1 MEIPT
6 QTVLEG
12 IIAMMEQVVLPELTA
27 KYTRGQ
33 AMAGIVLL
41 KGLVTRL
48 ERQEGIEFE
57 ELDLLRAT
65 FEEIVC
71 RLQKAEGLQK
81 DETLAKLQGKIK
93 EALLR
98 GDIQKEI
105 GVLYTL
111 LEETISI
118 LAEAEKRHSGSAL
131 EALKQIR
138 KTIRGHLRK
147 QFKIQGRLSN
157 PLEMKQLSKAQ

>member
-111 LEETISI
+111 LEE
-118 LAEAEKRHSGSAL
+118 
-131 EALKQIR
+131 
-138 KTIRGHLRK
+138 
-147 QFKIQGRLSN
+147 
-157 PLEMKQLSKAQ
+157 